1 MENYIPGG
9 NTFMQRKKLEGRKK
23 TAVMAAV
30 FLAVNILAV
39 CLTGRGEIRAI
50 DGNLAE
56 HAGDTGT
63 AFHEIMENYKH
74 SFRLFAEMMTQEIEN
89 HPDPDAIWDY
99 LKSMDSKMLEIEGDT
114 FDGLYMYYKGRY
126 LYSWDTPYSQ
136 YEETGY
142 VATERPWY
150 KAAMEGKGEIVFTP
164 PYMSYA
170 NHYILTTISQLQPD
184 GETVFAYD
192 IKMGDIQNLVSGLD
206 RYEKEQVMIFDGSGT
221 VIGSTE
227 EKYLGGSLYASP
239 DETAD
244 SVETAKKEMEDAA
257 SGDPEELAKAK
268 DKKEAAEAFYAFR
281 QDLGNGMEKLLDKQE
296 EMVRLNLNGRSQ
308 FGYLH
313 REQDFNFL
321 VLVPAMSIV
330 KATMTVWLIPL
341 LLTELL
347 LIYVI
352 GRVSKGIKNRELR
365 DAYVELGQTQRRLE
379 IALSAAQKAAAVD
392 DLTGMMNFKS
402 FRKEI
407 TSALD
412 DMEEEERGILVMIDG
427 DHFKSINDNYGH
439 SVGDEVIKLTAQMI
453 IGRIRTVDLASRLHG
468 DEFAIFI
475 ANTSDYSV
483 ARRIM
488 EDINNTI
495 GKEAK
500 RRNMPSITLSAGAV
514 IAGHGDT
521 YLSLA
526 KAADEALYEAKA
538 THNGGFAYQ

>member
-1 MENYIPGG
+1 MEDYIPGG

-39 CLTGRGEIRAI
+39 CLIGRGEIRAI

-74 SFRLFAEMMTQEIEN
+74 SFRLFAEMMTQEIGN
-89 HPDPDAIWDY
+89 HPEPDSIWDY

-150 KAAMEGKGEIVFTP
+150 KAAVEGKGEIVFTP

-227 EKYLGGSLYASP
+227 EKYLGGSLYASL

-244 SVETAKKEMEDAA
+244 SVEAAKKRWRM
-257 SGDPEELAKAK
+257 PHPVPRRNWQRPKI
-268 DKKEAAEAFYAFR
+268 R
-281 QDLGNGMEKLLDKQE
+281 RKQ
-296 EMVRLNLNGRSQ
+296 
-308 FGYLH
+308 
-313 REQDFNFL
+313 
-321 VLVPAMSIV
+321 
-330 KATMTVWLIPL
+330 
-341 LLTELL
+341 
-347 LIYVI
+347 
-352 GRVSKGIKNRELR
+352 
-365 DAYVELGQTQRRLE
+365 QRHSM
-379 IALSAAQKAAAVD
+379 LS
-392 DLTGMMNFKS
+392 
-402 FRKEI
+402 
-407 TSALD
+407 
-412 DMEEEERGILVMIDG
+412 
-427 DHFKSINDNYGH
+427 
-439 SVGDEVIKLTAQMI
+439 
-453 IGRIRTVDLASRLHG
+453 GRIWGTGWRSFL
-468 DEFAIFI
+468 I
-475 ANTSDYSV
+475 
-483 ARRIM
+483 
-488 EDINNTI
+488 
-495 GKEAK
+495 K
-500 RRNMPSITLSAGAV
+500 RRDGPSEPERQVTVRIPAQGAG
-514 IAGHGDT
+514 
-521 YLSLA
+521 
-526 KAADEALYEAKA
+526 
-538 THNGGFAYQ
+538 F